1 MNVALVEVVARAL
14 AKADWCIEWD
24 DMSDSGKG
32 RFVEFS
38 TSALA
43 AIEAAGWVVAPAT
56 ATDAMIAAAKGNN
69 YEWPA
74 SCYDVMIDARPKVV
88 TP

>member
-1 MNVALVEVVARAL
+1 MREPALIDAMATSDAAFDGRTYSAL
-14 AKADWCIEWD
+14 GAVDRKRY
-24 DMSDSGKG
+24 SD
-32 RFVEFS
+32 RCCA
-38 TSALA
+38 ALA
-43 AIEAAGWVVAPAT
+43 AIEAAGYVVAPAT

-74 SCYDVMIDARPKVV
+74 SCYDAMIDARPKVV